1 MITLSVILKN
11 IRIILIVALIAG
23 AIWIYKDWQF
33 QKAENIRQT
42 ENNSQLRKYDS
53 LRFTSQS
60 LTKDEI
66 KEYLQYQNPDLQK
79 KLENS
84 NIKLN
89 RIESIVSNI
98 YKYKDTST
106 NETDVS
112 GLISAIKSSIPKSQ
126 SWIDSTKC
134 LTTKGTV
141 SFDGQKLKVVVN
153 DREFKNKSDGVAY
166 WQRKEWKFLGIKT
179 RFLGKKE
186 FTAMQFDECGESK
199 TMKIEKK
206 K

>member
-11 IRIILIVALIAG
+11 IRLVFIVALIAG
-23 AIWIYKDWQF
+23 SIWIYKDWRF
-33 QKAENIRQT
+33 QIAENIRQT
-42 ENNSQLRKYDS
+42 ENNSQQRKYDS
-53 LRFTSQS
+53 LRFNSQS

-89 RIESIVSNI
+89 RIESIVSNL

-112 GLISAIKSSIPKSQ
+112 GLITAIKSSIPKSQ
-126 SWIDSTKC
+126 TWIDSTKC

-166 WQRKEWKFLGIKT
+166 WQRKEWSLFGIKT

-186 FTAMQFDECGESK
+186 FTAKQFDECGESK
-199 TMKIEKK
+199 TLKIEKK

>member
-11 IRIILIVALIAG
+11 LRTIFIVVLICA
-23 AIWIYKDWQF
+23 AIWIYKDWRF
-33 QKAENIRQT
+33 QIAENIRQT
-42 ENNSQLRKYDS
+42 ENNSQNRKYDS

-60 LTKDEI
+60 LTKEEI
-66 KEYLQYQNPDLQK
+66 KEYLQYQNPSLQK
-79 KLENS
+79 KIENN

-89 RIESIVSNI
+89 RIESIVSNL
-98 YKYKDTST
+98 YKFKDTAKQ
-106 NETDVS
+106 ETDVS

-126 SWIDSTKC
+126 TWIDSTKC

-141 SFDGQKLKVVVN
+141 SFDGQKLKVIVN

-166 WQRKEWKFLGIKT
+166 WQRKEWSLFGIKT

-186 FTAMQFDECGESK
+186 FTAKQFDECGESK

-206 K
+206 Q

>member
-1 MITLSVILKN
+1 MITLDLILKN
-11 IRIILIVALIAG
+11 IRIIFIVILITVAV
-23 AIWIYKDWQF
+23 WIYKDWQF

-42 ENNSQLRKYDS
+42 ENNSQQRKYDS

-89 RIESIVSNI
+89 RIESIVSNL
-98 YKYKDTST
+98 YKYKDTT
-106 NETDVS
+106 KKETDVT
-112 GLISAIKSSIPKSQ
+112 GLVEAIKNSIPKSQ
-126 SWIDSTKC
+126 SWTDSTKC

-141 SFDGQKLKVVVN
+141 SFDGQKLKVIVN
-153 DREFKNKSDGVAY
+153 DREFQNKSDAVAY
-166 WQRKEWKFLGIKT
+166 WQRKEWKLFGLKT

-186 FTAMQFDECGESK
+186 FTAKQFDECGESK

>member
-1 MITLSVILKN
+1 MITLDLILKN
-11 IRIILIVALIAG
+11 IRIIFIVILITVAV
-23 AIWIYKDWQF
+23 WIYKDWQF

-42 ENNSQLRKYDS
+42 ENNSQQRKYDS

-89 RIESIVSNI
+89 RIESIVSNL
-98 YKYKDTST
+98 YKYKDTT
-106 NETDVS
+106 KKETDVT
-112 GLISAIKSSIPKSQ
+112 GLVEAIKNSIPKSQ
-126 SWIDSTKC
+126 SWTDSTKC

-141 SFDGQKLKVVVN
+141 SFDGQKLKVIVN
-153 DREFKNKSDGVAY
+153 EREFQNKSDAVAY
-166 WQRKEWKFLGIKT
+166 WQRKEWKLFGIKT

-186 FTAMQFDECGESK
+186 FTAKQFDECGESK